1 MKKSLILMSFCLSS
15 LLFGALPQMPVLTGE
30 LAVKI
35 ANEAMKQCK
44 NDGYSVS
51 VTVVDNKGVILAV
64 ARNEESGPHTVQAS
78 FRKAFTAASMKNS
91 TANIAQN
98 IAEGKAPE
106 GLINLND
113 NFVFL
118 GGGLPIKFDD
128 IVVGGVG
135 VGGAPGGHLDEKC
148 AQVGID
154 SIQMFLGV

>member
-1 MKKSLILMSFCLSS
+1 MKKILMNICLCGFM
-15 LLFGALPQMPVLTGE
+15 FGALPQMPVLTGE
-30 LAVKI
+30 LAAKI
-35 ANEAMKQCK
+35 AQESVRQCK
-44 NDGYSVS
+44 NDGYAVS
-51 VTVVDNKGVILAV
+51 VTVVDNRGEILAV
-64 ARNEESGPHTVQAS
+64 ARSEESAPHTIQAS
-78 FRKAFTAASMKNS
+78 FKKAYTATSMKNS

-106 GLINLND
+106 GLAKLND

-154 SIQMFLGV
+154 SIQMFLGE